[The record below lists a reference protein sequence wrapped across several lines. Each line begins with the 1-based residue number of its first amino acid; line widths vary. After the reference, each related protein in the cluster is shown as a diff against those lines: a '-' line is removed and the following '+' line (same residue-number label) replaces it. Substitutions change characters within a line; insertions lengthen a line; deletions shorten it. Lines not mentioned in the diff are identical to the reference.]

1 MVKILLLTPFKEV
14 YRDIATYTLNEYGK
28 TTLRKFTEE
37 FTNITRRLAYYPTSS
52 PEEPLLKKLS
62 HKYRS
67 IIFRKNFKIIYRY
80 EETSKVI
87 LLVDIWDMRMSTQ
100 NLMKKF
106 KKKDCNKY
114 LLSNS
119 AAIKTQ
125 RCDWK
130 IPVKAGR

>member
-37 FTNITRRLAYYPTSS
+37 FTNITRRLSNYPTSS
-52 PEEPLLKKLS
+52 PEENIQKKLS
-62 HKYRS
+62 HRYRS

-106 KKKDCNKY
+106 KKKDCNK
-114 LLSNS
+114 
-119 AAIKTQ
+119 
-125 RCDWK
+125 
-130 IPVKAGR
+130 

>member
-37 FTNITRRLAYYPTSS
+37 FTNITRRLANYPTSS

-62 HKYRS
+62 NKYRS

-106 KKKDCNKY
+106 KKKDCNK
-114 LLSNS
+114 
-119 AAIKTQ
+119 
-125 RCDWK
+125 
-130 IPVKAGR
+130 

>member
-100 NLMKKF
+100 NHMKKF
-106 KKKDCNKY
+106 KKKDCNK
-114 LLSNS
+114 
-119 AAIKTQ
+119 
-125 RCDWK
+125 
-130 IPVKAGR
+130 

>member
-100 NLMKKF
+100 NHMKKF
-106 KKKDCNKY
+106 KKKDG
-114 LLSNS
+114 LTR
-119 AAIKTQ
+119 KTL
-125 RCDWK
+125 C
-130 IPVKAGR
+130 